1 MCEVVFTN
9 GHVSVCVLFFFKNS
23 PWMQSQMLKLIPM
36 FANQMR
42 KREKDECKRVSMGEA
57 QEVYSIFKRFFIL
70 NLY

>member
-1 MCEVVFTN
+1 
-9 GHVSVCVLFFFKNS
+9 
-23 PWMQSQMLKLIPM
+23 MQSQMLKLIPM